1 MDLKR
6 HCLDMAG
13 YHVWASE
20 RLLTVLRK
28 VSDADYR
35 ADCGLFFGSLHGTL
49 NHLLLA
55 DLVWYGRFVGE
66 PSAVRSLA
74 DEIEPDRDALAWRM
88 LDQAA
93 RWASLIQQT
102 DEARLGGPL
111 GYRTLSGQQVASAW
125 ASTALH
131 VFNHGTHHRGQMSAA
146 LTRLGLPAP
155 EMDLIYFLRRTH

>member
-1 MDLKR
+1 MGLKR
-6 HCLDMAG
+6 HCLDMAD
-13 YHVWASE
+13 YHGWASE
-20 RLLTVLRK
+20 RLLAVLRQ

-35 ADCGLFFGSLHGTL
+35 ADCGLFFKSLHGTL

-55 DLVWYGRFVGE
+55 DLIWYGRFVGE
-66 PSAVRSLA
+66 PFAVRSLA
-74 DEIEPDRDALAWRM
+74 DEVEPERDALAQRM

-93 RWASLIQQT
+93 RWLLLMEQA
-102 DEARLGGPL
+102 DEARLASTL
-111 GYRTLSGQQVASAW
+111 TYRTVAGQQRASGW
-125 ASTALH
+125 ASTVLH